1 MKYVGLLVVL
11 VIILYAFKTRV
22 TAPNGIEEANREF
35 AATAPATPASAPAGT
50 PAQAAPPSSNLRRPI
65 DNTRSVLQKVKGR
78 NGDGEF

>member
-11 VIILYAFKTRV
+11 VIILYVFKTRV

-35 AATAPATPASAPAGT
+35 AATAPAPAASAPA
-50 PAQAAPPSSNLRRPI
+50 AAPTQAPAPSSNLRRPI
-65 DNTRSVLQKVKGR
+65 DNTRSVLRQAKQR